1 MTIAAVARKNLD
13 YLLSKQELLEQ
24 EVEIINKG
32 KESLLTLGFGFMTQ
46 QQALELKQN
55 QKKVLQLLR
64 VWTVPEIEQAGEL
77 LRSRMCKPCQRAY
90 GTDEQPACKADFER
104 FVNAIMIKRTLAA

>member
-1 MTIAAVARKNLD
+1 MAKNLD

-24 EVEIINKG
+24 EIEIINKG

-46 QQALELKQN
+46 QQALDLKTN

-64 VWTVPEIEQAGEL
+64 VWTVPEIEQAREL
-77 LRSRMCKPCQRAY
+77 LLSRMCRVCRRAY
-90 GTDEQPACKADFER
+90 DHDEQPACKADFHR